1 MQEFPHTVIISH
13 SRKAPRQL
21 SAALMLQLF
30 RSTDPEQRVSLQYP
44 SVVDTNDPDMFERIG
59 IPYTPIPKL
68 GYTSGSPVRVFR
80 RDARAVKELIHAA
93 STRDA

>member
-1 MQEFPHTVIISH
+1 MQEFPHTVIIH
-13 SRKAPRQL
+13 TVAKRL
-21 SAALMLQLF
+21 GTCGAALMLQLF

-80 RDARAVKELIHAA
+80 RDARAVKELFHAA